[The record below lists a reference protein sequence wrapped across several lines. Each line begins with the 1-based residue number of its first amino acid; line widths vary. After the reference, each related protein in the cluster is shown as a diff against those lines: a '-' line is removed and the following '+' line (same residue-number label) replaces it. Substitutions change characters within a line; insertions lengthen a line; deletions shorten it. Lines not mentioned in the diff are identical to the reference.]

1 MINNIIFAKKEAF
14 DLFSN
19 FLFWRLEM
27 QFANYLFTATKY
39 DTMYYQIIDDVL
51 ILLFYSNFFV
61 IIFLLFTL
69 VISCNGKIQ
78 MLIIIKN

>member
-1 MINNIIFAKKEAF
+1 
-14 DLFSN
+14 
-19 FLFWRLEM
+19 M

-39 DTMYYQIIDDVL
+39 DTLNYQIIDDVS

-69 VISCNGKIQ
+69 VISCNGEIQ
-78 MLIIIKN
+78 MLIIIKK